1 MMGQVYLRHCDIVF
15 WVDARGAG
23 VDAHSLATMT
33 ATLLSDIRQAIE
45 KEWGIRWR
53 LRFAWHP
60 EKSRVTPTI
69 RFSEDCS
76 GPVFSDARLSQPC
89 LDWESDLATLLAT
102 IPVTGEGEGL
112 HESAWSYGASRHIVF
127 ASVPLTCSSSLGHL
141 SLLTEVMRAKVRP
154 LVVGEEES
162 PLCTLPGATQFCVTP
177 TNCNITTLRRDIV
190 LEILVKHG
198 STLHLQD
205 HYSGVWLP
213 NDWMAADSLK
223 AIGLR

>member
-1 MMGQVYLRHCDIVF
+1 MGQVFLRHCDIVF
-15 WVDARGAG
+15 WVDSCGAR
-23 VDAHSLATMT
+23 VDAHSLATQT

-69 RFSEDCS
+69 RFSEDYS
-76 GPVFSDARLSQPC
+76 GPVFSDARLLQPC
-89 LDWESDLATLLAT
+89 PDWESELVTLLAT

-127 ASVPLTCSSSLGHL
+127 ASVPLACPPSLGHL
-141 SLLTEVMRAKVRP
+141 SLLTELARAKVRP
-154 LVVGEEES
+154 LVVGEEET

-177 TNCNITTLRRDIV
+177 TNCDITALRRDIA
-190 LEILVKHG
+190 LEMLGDARQHLTPAG
-198 STLHLQD
+198 SLL
-205 HYSGVWLP
+205 GVWLP
-213 NDWMAADSLK
+213 NDWMIADSLK